1 MPPDVGAALAEHV
14 RARPERVYV
23 ESVEQAAGLT
33 FGELEAA
40 ANRLAHFLRDRNV
53 KPGDRV
59 SVLADNSLELVVL
72 FFGLQRCGAA
82 VNPINVEVSAN
93 NVGQILHDV
102 APRLVLWSRAI
113 PVALQAVIA
122 DADLPALA
130 FGEQNVTP
138 GPELLAM
145 LAPFP
150 STPLDAPAPD
160 TAAIAIINYTSGSTA
175 RPKGVCVSHEAYSHT
190 CHAMAERLVL
200 DPADRLLECRA
211 LSWASPQT
219 LTLGPTLHAGATLV
233 LARKFSRSHFF
244 EWIRRYEITIA
255 AGVPAVINMLCERPE
270 PVTAADVPSLRFVTS
285 SSAPL
290 APERQLEFERRYR
303 IPIVQGAGMTEVTG
317 FMAMNPPAV
326 PRLGSIGP
334 TMPYVRA
341 RFVDEAGAV
350 CEPGREGELVVGG
363 PCMASAYLTER
374 GTLVPIPRDGF
385 PTGDLGYM
393 DRDGYI
399 YITGRK
405 KDLIIRGGVNI
416 APMEIT
422 SALVAHPSV
431 AEAATIG
438 VPDAV
443 YGEAIVSF
451 VVARPGERV
460 SAVELLAHC
469 RARLSA
475 FKVPREILLLDAIPT
490 NDRGK
495 LARDALVAIWRRSA
509 AAVPGGER
517 P

>member
-1 MPPDVGAALAEHV
+1 
-14 RARPERVYV
+14 
-23 ESVEQAAGLT
+23 
-33 FGELEAA
+33 
-40 ANRLAHFLRDRNV
+40 
-53 KPGDRV
+53 
-59 SVLADNSLELVVL
+59 
-72 FFGLQRCGAA
+72 
-82 VNPINVEVSAN
+82 
-93 NVGQILHDV
+93 
-102 APRLVLWSRAI
+102 
-113 PVALQAVIA
+113 
-122 DADLPALA
+122 
-130 FGEQNVTP
+130 
-138 GPELLAM
+138 
-145 LAPFP
+145 
-150 STPLDAPAPD
+150 
-160 TAAIAIINYTSGSTA
+160 
-175 RPKGVCVSHEAYSHT
+175 
-190 CHAMAERLVL
+190 
-200 DPADRLLECRA
+200 
-211 LSWASPQT
+211 
-219 LTLGPTLHAGATLV
+219 
-233 LARKFSRSHFF
+233 
-244 EWIRRYEITIA
+244 
-255 AGVPAVINMLCERPE
+255 
-270 PVTAADVPSLRFVTS
+270 
-285 SSAPL
+285 
-290 APERQLEFERRYR
+290 
-303 IPIVQGAGMTEVTG
+303 
-317 FMAMNPPAV
+317 
-326 PRLGSIGP
+326 
-334 TMPYVRA
+334 
-341 RFVDEAGAV
+341 
-350 CEPGREGELVVGG
+350 
-363 PCMASAYLTER
+363 MASAYLTER

-385 PTGDLGYM
+385 RTGDLGSV